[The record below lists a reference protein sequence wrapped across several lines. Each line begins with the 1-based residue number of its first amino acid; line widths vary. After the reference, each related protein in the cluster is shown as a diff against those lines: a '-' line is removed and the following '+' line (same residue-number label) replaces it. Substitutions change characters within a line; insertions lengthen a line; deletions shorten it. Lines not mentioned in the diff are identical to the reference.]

1 MTLVRP
7 APGFV
12 PPVVAIPAANTI
24 VPLLPGAVGVVAGT
38 GATIAG
44 APALGVVG
52 AAIAGA
58 VLGGV
63 IAGQTWGW
71 VNGRQ
76 PRSGSRYP
84 DLDQLPDDKKSGVA
98 DPAQA
103 TVYEVHVPQTY
114 SQYRYITSTTGPVF
128 YLLAGAWP
136 GHSNPSI
143 TYTRQLRLRWSDPA
157 GIDYDVIPTF
167 FWQWNE
173 ETDVKNI
180 AYVTIVSTA
189 ETPSPIP
196 WPDQIPPPPLPLPEP
211 LPQPAPEPDSPLPL
225 PPLVVPTFPG
235 GRPTTQPAP
244 AGVPTPTTPRTS
256 PPPATLPDRP
266 LTPFP
271 GWPVQPRVPG
281 TATTPEGTV
290 APTPKPPVVKT
301 PTNVHVV
308 DGIPI
313 PGNGPRPTPEGTAQ
327 ELGRIERKLA
337 QLLDTKSDAPGQ
349 PRDRLGWLH
358 DNIGNIVDFFLSI
371 NGGGEYR
378 ISSPCV
384 LDENGER
391 IERVVQYDGNLQ
403 SLGVISNKIDA
414 LAQLLQEHK
423 DLKQPICRETPATGG
438 QAVTVNFVQ
447 ID

>member
-7 APGFV
+7 VPGFV

-24 VPLLPGAVGVVAGT
+24 VPFIPGVVGVVAGT

-44 APALGVVG
+44 APALGVIG
-52 AAIAGA
+52 AAVAGA

-63 IAGQTWGW
+63 IAGQLWGW
-71 VNGRQ
+71 ANGRQ
-76 PRSGSRYP
+76 ATGTTP
-84 DLDQLPDDKKSGVA
+84 A
-98 DPAQA
+98 TDPY
-103 TVYEVHVPQTY
+103 VNY
-114 SQYRYITSTTGPVF
+114 
-128 YLLAGAWP
+128 
-136 GHSNPSI
+136 
-143 TYTRQLRLRWSDPA
+143 DPA
-157 GIDYDVIPTF
+157 GTVSYAVLEGVSNYNIDPNSGIVAIPHP
-167 FWQWNE
+167 
-173 ETDVKNI
+173 
-180 AYVTIVSTA
+180 SA
-189 ETPSPIP
+189 ESGFPFEYWVLGLSMFGTQPVHLKGARVEPLSPFGWRVVGIRENNSEIGLFVGGFGVP
-196 WPDQIPPPPLPLPEP
+196 VPIIWSNTRTQPTYPQQPGLVPPPPLPLPEP
-211 LPQPAPEPDSPLPL
+211 VTEPNPSPELPRSV
-225 PPLVVPTFPG
+225 PPFVVPTIPG
-235 GRPTTQPAP
+235 SRPTSPAP
-244 AGVPTPTTPRTS
+244 TGVPAPTTPRTS

-327 ELGRIERKLA
+327 ELGRIEKKLA
-337 QLLDTKSDAPGQ
+337 RLLDPGSDSPEQ
-349 PRDRLGWLH
+349 PRDRLGWLR
-358 DNIGNIVDFFLSI
+358 DNIADIIDFFQSVTA
-371 NGGGEYR
+371 GGTYEL
-378 ISSPCV
+378 SSPCQ
-384 LDENGER
+384 LDENGD
-391 IERVVQYDGNLQ
+391 RVVKEVAYAGAPQ

-447 ID
+447 VD